1 MLRHTPAA
9 LLVAC
14 AGTTTT
20 EYEIDH
26 YVIPCLEEEYYLCPL
41 VRETADDP
49 WAKFFEPI
57 GGWSHTWGVVQRVV
71 LTERG
76 KVSVRTDSASTWTL
90 NEVLAEEPVAAE
102 TTFAFPFE
110 PTRLDPVSPLVAAT
124 DAGGVFADG
133 QTFTCADVALC
144 TELDGAF
151 ASRGTVVLTLA
162 YLDPAAPTLELRR
175 IDEQ

>member
-1 MLRHTPAA
+1 MLRLAPLT

-14 AGTTTT
+14 AGATTT

-26 YVIPCLEEEYYLCPL
+26 YVIPCLEEDDYLCPL

-57 GGWSHTWGVVQRVV
+57 AGWTHTWGVVQRVK
-71 LTERG
+71 LTERS
-76 KVSVRTDSASTWTL
+76 KVSVRTESASTWSL
-90 NEVLAEEPVAAE
+90 AEVLSQETVAAD
-102 TTFAFPFE
+102 TSFAFPFE
-110 PTRLDPVSPLVAAT
+110 PARLDAANPLVAAT
-124 DAGGVFADG
+124 DTGGVFADG
-133 QTFTCADVALC
+133 QTFTCADAALC
-144 TELDGAF
+144 VELDESF

-162 YLDPAAPTLELRR
+162 YIDPATPTLELRR